1 MAPEATGVREQPP
14 GPGLWD
20 FGNNAWSVLRNLQDK
35 RKVDHRYGT
44 IMAYMAEA
52 FPAFDGIVLEQTGP
66 TSVYASFLEKGRRHS
81 IYASG
86 ASDGH
91 VQLLLLLTALFSEGD
106 RASVLLFDEPEVSL
120 HPWALV
126 VFARAV
132 KEAARQWN
140 KQVFLA
146 THSPVLISQFD
157 PPDILVASTD
167 EGRARFVR
175 LSEIH
180 EFRDLLDEYAAGSL
194 YMSGTV
200 APQGVEAL
208 AESEG

>member
-1 MAPEATGVREQPP
+1 M
-14 GPGLWD
+14 
-20 FGNNAWSVLRNLQDK
+20 LRNLKDK
-35 RKVDHRYGT
+35 RNVDRRYDR
-44 IMAYMAEA
+44 IMKYMAEA

-66 TSVYASFLEKGRRHS
+66 TSVYASFLEKGRRHP
-81 IYASG
+81 IYAFG

-91 VQLLLLLTALFSEGD
+91 MQLLLLLTALFSEGD
-106 RASVLLFDEPEVSL
+106 RESILLFDEPEVSL

-126 VFARAV
+126 VLARAV
-132 KEAARQWN
+132 REAAGQWN

-157 PPDILVASTD
+157 PPDILIASTD
-167 EGRARFVR
+167 EGRARFER

-180 EFRDLLDEYAAGSL
+180 EFRDLLEDYAAGSL

-200 APQGVEAL
+200 APQGVDAL
-208 AESEG
+208 AESDG